1 MLTLVVGHPEI
12 ALAQRLGFGHRFRRR
27 GLFLAHAHD
36 GRTGFH
42 QGDRGKTLNGPVFRA
57 AAAVAAVV
65 LLSACTN
72 KLEAPPPPPGPL
84 AELSGIQATGGIGVT
99 ALLPTVAPTLFDAD
113 RGPAATLPGY
123 PGGDVRFDVVRV
135 GKHLVLTVRPQYPKD
150 AEPSEILE
158 YTGPASPPR
167 SLGRARSAGPDADG
181 EGVWLVR
188 QDAPDDCRLQH
199 VSFTNGELGRGLPA
213 SCRTGVRAETR
224 HGLLITINA
233 DAAESTDAL
242 IEPATG
248 RTVRQAPRIL
258 GAAGDWLLLDGLTD
272 LTLVD
277 LRDNSS
283 KKLSRPS
290 IGAAPTVVP
299 SREGAIW
306 AVDFAD
312 SAYRHTNTQT
322 RDIWLLRPDGP
333 TWDHAPGMPFVTEH
347 LQRGFDWSEAGDLVL
362 ADDVLAAWHPGEPQW
377 RLGQAKLPKGTWSGL
392 AVQP

>member
-1 MLTLVVGHPEI
+1 M
-12 ALAQRLGFGHRFRRR
+12 
-27 GLFLAHAHD
+27 
-36 GRTGFH
+36 
-42 QGDRGKTLNGPVFRA
+42 
-57 AAAVAAVV
+57 AAVAAA
-65 LLSACTN
+65 LLLTGCTN
-72 KLEAPPPPPGPL
+72 TAPPPPPPPPGPL

-113 RGPAATLPGY
+113 RGPVATPPGY
-123 PGGDVRFDVVRV
+123 PGGDVQLDVVRAGTHV
-135 GKHLVLTVRPQYPKD
+135 VLTVRPMYPKD
-150 AEPSEILE
+150 PEPFDILE
-158 YTGPASPPR
+158 YTGPSSPPR
-167 SLGRARSAGPDADG
+167 SLGKAWSAGPDAGG
-181 EGVWLVR
+181 EGLWLIR

-199 VSFTNGELGRGLPA
+199 LSFAGGELGRGQPA
-213 SCRTGVRAETR
+213 SCRTQVRTETR

-248 RTVRQAPRIL
+248 RTIRQAPRIL

-290 IGAAPTVVP
+290 IGSAPAVVP

-306 AVDFAD
+306 AVDFANP
-312 SAYRHTNTQT
+312 AYRGTSTQT
-322 RDIWLLRPDGP
+322 RDLWLLRPDGP

-347 LQRGFDWSEAGDLVL
+347 LKRGGGFGWSAAGDLVL
-362 ADDVLAAWHPGEPQW
+362 ADRVLAAWHPGEPQW
-377 RLGQAKLPKGTWSGL
+377 RLSRAALPAGTWSGL
-392 AVQP
+392 AVVP